1 MSSNGIKRIPGQLY
15 GCLFWWS
22 IMKKKKKEKDILRF
36 CMRYNVCSLC
46 PRNIK
51 CLKELGEESKRK
63 DVFNHES
70 KSNSKDS
77 K

>member
-1 MSSNGIKRIPGQLY
+1 
-15 GCLFWWS
+15 
-22 IMKKKKKEKDILRF
+22 MKKKKDKNIIKF

-51 CLKELGEESKRK
+51 CLKELKEDLERK
-63 DVFNHES
+63 NKNEI
-70 KSNSKDS
+70 KSNSK

>member
-1 MSSNGIKRIPGQLY
+1 
-15 GCLFWWS
+15 
-22 IMKKKKKEKDILRF
+22 MKKKKDKDILKF

-51 CLKELGEESKRK
+51 CLKELLKEERK
-63 DVFNHES
+63 NKNEI
-70 KSNSKDS
+70 KSNSK